1 MKKLAK
7 AIYNNTPES
16 LSVTMPISKN
26 MHLKASTNYWINYG
40 KRNGITKSQM
50 ETMSIE

>member
-16 LSVTMPISKN
+16 LSITMPISKICI
-26 MHLKASTNYWINYG
+26 LRPLQIIGLT
-40 KRNGITKSQM
+40 M
-50 ETMSIE
+50 EKEMALQNHRWKL